1 MNKILR
7 YSFMALM
14 AMMFGNVMAQNVIF
28 DFSLETSEGSK
39 ESVWGLP
46 ASSKNKTVDEK
57 EFTYD
62 GYTIKVAGSEGQ
74 GYYWHDKDKYLLLG
88 KTGAY
93 IILPA
98 FDFDVEAI
106 KVYGRTGASGKVTH
120 NIFVG
125 EDPVS
130 TEATGATTTTIF
142 NIAED
147 KQAAGT
153 IYKFKVTNNN
163 NDQIVKIEICKKGS
177 GTKKAAGL
185 SWGKAS
191 TTVTLGGDYTNI
203 PTLQNSNNLSVKC
216 NSSKEEVCTVTDA
229 GVITVVGEGKTTIT
243 AAFDGDDEYEAQSVS
258 IEITVN
264 PAIDPDAK
272 GQKNNPYLL
281 TDEDFFTL
289 VMGLKPEDVSSTASS
304 NPKSEKLYVK
314 GYIVNIDEVT
324 DENLQQ
330 YGNMTFKIAA
340 VKGDYDADMKL
351 KVYRCN
357 FLENK
362 KFTSADQIKLDDDV
376 IVYGQ
381 IQWYG
386 GSPQVISGCNI
397 YSLNG
402 NTSSVNAIKAN
413 AQFSGKMYNVAGQV
427 VNKGYKGL
435 VIQDGRKFVNK

>member
-14 AMMFGNVMAQNVIF
+14 AMLFGNVFAEDIIWQEDWSSYKDALTV
-28 DFSLETSEGSK
+28 
-39 ESVWGLP
+39 LP
-46 ASSKNKTVDEK
+46 NNPNYS
-57 EFTYD
+57 FTGMTYNDD
-62 GYTIKVAGSEGQ
+62 GVTIKSGTKLYDATLAGGEAPE
-74 GYYWHDKDKYLLLG
+74 LLLAKNG
-88 KTGAY
+88 GSFTATIDLGGKSGDMMLAFKANKNLTITAEGATVGEVTKTGN
-93 IILPA
+93 
-98 FDFDVEAI
+98 DFI
-106 KVYGRTGASGKVTH
+106 YPITGASGTIKLT
-120 NIFVG
+120 FKM
-125 EDPVS
+125 
-130 TEATGATTTTIF
+130 ATNANARLDSI
-142 NIAED
+142 
-147 KQAAGT
+147 KLYQGT
-153 IYKFKVTNNN
+153 A
-163 NDQIVKIEICKKGS
+163 KKP
-177 GTKKAAGL
+177 AGL

-281 TDEDFFTL
+281 TDEDFSTL

-402 NTSSVNAIKAN
+402 NTSSVNAIKTN

>member
-7 YSFMALM
+7 YSFMALL
-14 AMMFGNVMAQNVIF
+14 AMLFGNVFAEDIIWQEDWSSYKDALTV
-28 DFSLETSEGSK
+28 
-39 ESVWGLP
+39 LP
-46 ASSKNKTVDEK
+46 NNPNYS
-57 EFTYD
+57 FTGMTYNDD
-62 GYTIKVAGSEGQ
+62 GVTIKSGTKLYDATLAGGEAPE
-74 GYYWHDKDKYLLLG
+74 LLLAKNG
-88 KTGAY
+88 GSFTATIDLGGKSGDMMLAFKANKNLAITAEGATVGEVTKTGN
-93 IILPA
+93 
-98 FDFDVEAI
+98 DFI
-106 KVYGRTGASGKVTH
+106 YPITGASGTIKLTFKMATNANARLD
-120 NIFVG
+120 NI
-125 EDPVS
+125 
-130 TEATGATTTTIF
+130 
-142 NIAED
+142 
-147 KQAAGT
+147 KLYQGT
-153 IYKFKVTNNN
+153 A
-163 NDQIVKIEICKKGS
+163 KKP
-177 GTKKAAGL
+177 AGL

-281 TDEDFFTL
+281 TDEDFSTL

-402 NTSSVNAIKAN
+402 NTSSVNAIKTN

>member
-14 AMMFGNVMAQNVIF
+14 AMLFGNVFAEDIIWQEDWSSYKDALTV
-28 DFSLETSEGSK
+28 
-39 ESVWGLP
+39 LP
-46 ASSKNKTVDEK
+46 NNPNYS
-57 EFTYD
+57 FTGMTYNDD
-62 GYTIKVAGSEGQ
+62 GVTIKSGTKLYDATLAGGEAPE
-74 GYYWHDKDKYLLLG
+74 LLLAKNG
-88 KTGAY
+88 GSFTATIDLGGKSGDMMLAFKANKNLTITAEGATVGEVTKTGN
-93 IILPA
+93 
-98 FDFDVEAI
+98 DFI
-106 KVYGRTGASGKVTH
+106 YPITGASGTIKLTFKMATNANARLD
-120 NIFVG
+120 NI
-125 EDPVS
+125 
-130 TEATGATTTTIF
+130 
-142 NIAED
+142 
-147 KQAAGT
+147 KLYQGT
-153 IYKFKVTNNN
+153 A
-163 NDQIVKIEICKKGS
+163 KKP
-177 GTKKAAGL
+177 AGL

-281 TDEDFFTL
+281 TDEDFSTL

-402 NTSSVNAIKAN
+402 NTSSVNAIKTN

>member
-1 MNKILR
+1 
-7 YSFMALM
+7 
-14 AMMFGNVMAQNVIF
+14 
-28 DFSLETSEGSK
+28 
-39 ESVWGLP
+39 
-46 ASSKNKTVDEK
+46 
-57 EFTYD
+57 
-62 GYTIKVAGSEGQ
+62 
-74 GYYWHDKDKYLLLG
+74 
-88 KTGAY
+88 
-93 IILPA
+93 
-98 FDFDVEAI
+98 
-106 KVYGRTGASGKVTH
+106 
-120 NIFVG
+120 
-125 EDPVS
+125 
-130 TEATGATTTTIF
+130 
-142 NIAED
+142 
-147 KQAAGT
+147 
-153 IYKFKVTNNN
+153 
-163 NDQIVKIEICKKGS
+163 
-177 GTKKAAGL
+177 
-185 SWGKAS
+185 
-191 TTVTLGGDYTNI
+191 
-203 PTLQNSNNLSVKC
+203 
-216 NSSKEEVCTVTDA
+216 
-229 GVITVVGEGKTTIT
+229 
-243 AAFDGDDEYEAQSVS
+243 
-258 IEITVN
+258 
-264 PAIDPDAK
+264 
-272 GQKNNPYLL
+272 
-281 TDEDFFTL
+281 
-289 VMGLKPEDVSSTASS
+289 MGLKPEDVSSTASS

-402 NTSSVNAIKAN
+402 NTSSVNAIKTN

>member
-1 MNKILR
+1 MLMNKILR
-7 YSFMALM
+7 YSFMALL
-14 AMMFGNVMAQNVIF
+14 AMLFGNVFAEDIIWQEDWSSYKDALTV
-28 DFSLETSEGSK
+28 
-39 ESVWGLP
+39 LP
-46 ASSKNKTVDEK
+46 NNPNYS
-57 EFTYD
+57 FTGMTYNDD
-62 GYTIKVAGSEGQ
+62 GVTIKSGTKLYDATLAGGEAPE
-74 GYYWHDKDKYLLLG
+74 LLLAKNG
-88 KTGAY
+88 GSFTATIDLGGKSGDMMLAFKANKDLTITAEGATVGEVTKTGN
-93 IILPA
+93 
-98 FDFDVEAI
+98 DFI
-106 KVYGRTGASGKVTH
+106 YPITGASGTIKLTFKMATNANARLD
-120 NIFVG
+120 NI
-125 EDPVS
+125 
-130 TEATGATTTTIF
+130 
-142 NIAED
+142 
-147 KQAAGT
+147 KLYQGT
-153 IYKFKVTNNN
+153 A
-163 NDQIVKIEICKKGS
+163 KKP
-177 GTKKAAGL
+177 AGL

-272 GQKNNPYLL
+272 GQKNTPYLL
-281 TDEDFFTL
+281 TAEDFSTL
-289 VMGLKPEDVSSTASS
+289 VMGLKPEDESSTASS

-324 DENLQQ
+324 DENLQK

-402 NTSSVNAIKAN
+402 NTSSVNAIKTN

-435 VIQDGRKFVNK
+435 VIQGGRKFVNK